1 MKKDVKSGK
10 NANVSVNTDMETN
23 SKVNTETNTKV
34 KANTGASAKNR
45 RMIRKLEPYFFMAP
59 SYLLLLGFV
68 AYPLANCIRMAF
80 LDYRLAHPNG
90 HPFIGFD
97 NFKKVF
103 MDSDILLIV
112 QNTLVFV
119 IATVSLQFI
128 LGMTLALALKKPFR
142 LRKAYQAIVFLPW
155 SLSSFIVG
163 LNFRWLF
170 NGEYGPINDLLLKSG
185 LITEKLVM
193 LGSAQL
199 SLLTVIIAL
208 TWWGIPFFGIM
219 LLAALQSIP
228 EDFYEAASL
237 EGCGGVRSFFLITLP
252 TIKPTVVIT
261 VLLRVIWVFNN
272 ADLIYV
278 MTKGGPANTSHTL
291 SSYMFTKAYSTLDFG
306 MASALGVMFIVI
318 LILFALFFMQTTKY
332 SETGGD

>member
-1 MKKDVKSGK
+1 MKTKINGDAYEKK
-10 NANVSVNTDMETN
+10 NANANMNVNKKSGFT
-23 SKVNTETNTKV
+23 
-34 KANTGASAKNR
+34 
-45 RMIRKLEPYFFMAP
+45 IRKLEPYIFMVP
-59 SYLLLLGFV
+59 SYLLLLAFV
-68 AYPLANCIRMAF
+68 AYPLVNCVRMAF

-119 IATVSLQFI
+119 VVTVSLQFI

-142 LRKAYQAIVFLPW
+142 LRKVYQAIVFLPW

-170 NGEYGPINDLLLKSG
+170 NGEYGPVNDLLMRFG
-185 LITEKLVM
+185 LISEKLVL
-193 LGSAQL
+193 LGSAKL

-237 EGCGGVRSFFLITLP
+237 EGCGSVKCFFLITMP

-306 MASALGVMFIVI
+306 MASALGVMFIII